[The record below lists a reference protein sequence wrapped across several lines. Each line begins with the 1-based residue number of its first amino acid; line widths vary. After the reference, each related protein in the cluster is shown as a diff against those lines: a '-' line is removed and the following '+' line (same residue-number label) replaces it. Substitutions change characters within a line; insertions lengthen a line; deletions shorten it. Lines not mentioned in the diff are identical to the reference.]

1 MWTKEARIQHVPRK
15 ERYPSDMTDMEWAII
30 APLIPPQRPGGRHRE
45 TDMRGGYE
53 CRALRA
59 AYGMPVAA
67 VAEGFSTALHRLQLF
82 LGMDAL
88 RCARP
93 YPPHTACEGARDGG
107 PRGKP
112 NRCNHRYEGC
122 ESD

>member
-30 APLIPPQRPGGRHRE
+30 APLIPPQRPGGQASRDRHA
-45 TDMRGGYE
+45 GGYE

-59 AYGMPVAA
+59 AYGTPVAA
-67 VAEGFSTALHRLQLF
+67 VAGGFSTALHRLQLF

-88 RCARP
+88 RRTRP
-93 YPPHTACEGARDGG
+93 YPTTYCL
-107 PRGKP
+107 
-112 NRCNHRYEGC
+112 
-122 ESD
+122 

>member
-1 MWTKEARIQHVPRK
+1 MGDHC
-15 ERYPSDMTDMEWAII
+15 
-30 APLIPPQRPGGRHRE
+30 APDPTAATGWPASRNRHA
-45 TDMRGGYE
+45 GGYE

-88 RCARP
+88 GVLDRIHHMLLMKVREMEGREASP
-93 YPPHTACEGARDGG
+93 TAAIIDTQAVKSTEKGG
-107 PRGKP
+107 LRRSGWI
-112 NRCNHRYEGC
+112 
-122 ESD
+122 